1 MTIYN
6 KLLCSIIAI
15 INRIRCIRNTLIV
28 SDRRNVG
35 SLLGASLLGLLGF
48 VLFSGTLVFAFVGG
62 AAGFALGRFIGWRL
76 KARKKAAEP
85 LNENQMY

>member
-1 MTIYN
+1 MFPPPISTTN
-6 KLLCSIIAI
+6 LEMEEDLEH
-15 INRIRCIRNTLIV
+15 IRNTLVV

-62 AAGFALGRFIGWRL
+62 AAGFALGRVIGSRW

-85 LNENQMY
+85 LNENQVY

>member
-1 MTIYN
+1 MFPPPLSESN
-6 KLLCSIIAI
+6 KEMEEELEK
-15 INRIRCIRNTLIV
+15 IRNTLIV